1 MSLKVIYIT
10 GQAYSGSTFLC
21 ALLGTHPDMEPVS
34 ELSKWTTKDKKTN
47 RYCACGKW
55 AKDCE
60 FWVAVEESWLGQ
72 NRPDSLKRYEQLQNK
87 YETISS
93 LWKTALS
100 KSFATS
106 SDFREFEEMTVA
118 LYRSIS
124 MISGHPIIVDSS
136 KLPGRALMLS
146 KMIDLDLS
154 IIHLVRGGLRYLE
167 SSLRREKKISLND
180 PNLLY
185 RTFRLGVR
193 WSNTNFA
200 AEWALTTSKVKG
212 VRIRY
217 EDLVSKP
224 IETLESVS
232 SALEIDLLSI
242 QKHIDANRP
251 ISFRHMASGS
261 GHRKEGAKPLMKEFN
276 TLNNMD
282 RRLKLSFYLGAAFLS
297 RRYGYL

>member
-1 MSLKVIYIT
+1 MSVKVIYIT

-34 ELSKWTTKDKKTN
+34 ELSKWTTKDKKTD
-47 RYCACGKW
+47 RYCACGKL

-60 FWVAVEESWLGQ
+60 FWVAVEKTWLGQ
-72 NRPDSLKRYEQLQNK
+72 NRSDRLRRYEQLQNK
-87 YETISS
+87 YEPISS

-100 KSFATS
+100 KRFMAS

-118 LYRSIS
+118 LYHSIS
-124 MISGHPIIVDSS
+124 TISGHSTIVDSS

-146 KMIDLDLS
+146 RMKDLDLS

-167 SSLRREKKISLND
+167 SSIRRERTISLTD
-180 PNLLY
+180 PDLLY
-185 RTFRLGVR
+185 KTFRLGVR

-200 AEWALTTSKVKG
+200 AEWALATSKAKG
-212 VRIRY
+212 IRIRY

-224 IETLESVS
+224 IETLEVVS
-232 SALEIDLLSI
+232 SALKIDISSI
-242 QKHIDANRP
+242 QKHIQANRP
-251 ISFRHMASGS
+251 ISYQHMASGS
-261 GHRKEGAKPLMKEFN
+261 GHRNKGAKPLVKEFN

-282 RRLKLSFYLGAAFLS
+282 RSLKLSFYLGAAFLS